1 MKIYLDS
8 VGCRLNQSEIERFA
22 RQFRAAGHSLVAN
35 ASEAD
40 LVVVNTCTVTAA
52 AASDSRQKI
61 RQAARAGAP
70 QIVAT
75 GCWATLNQ
83 QAAAALPHIIQIVP
97 NLEKDRLVAELLQIP
112 TDAINLEPMQR
123 EPAPGAHFRT
133 RAFVKVQD
141 GCDNRCTFCITTVAR
156 GPGRSQTVSQILT
169 DIRAALLGGVKEI
182 VLTGVHLGS
191 WGRDL
196 NPARNLIYLVQS
208 ILNESDVLRLR
219 LSSLEPWQVD
229 KDFLALW
236 EDPRLCPHLH
246 LPLQSGCAATLRRM
260 ARKITPEHYAYLVS
274 TARDLIPGVAITTD
288 IIVGFPGEHEVDF
301 DENLSFVKAMNFAG
315 GHVFTYS
322 PRAGTAA
329 ALMPNQILP
338 PVKKAHNARMRE
350 AFTLASEAYRRA
362 FLGRR
367 LEVLWESAK
376 QKGANNWELQ
386 GLTPNYLRVSSI
398 APANLWNTITPVRLT
413 GITENGML
421 GVPDLS

>member
-1 MKIYLDS
+1 MKIFLDS

-22 RQFRAAGHSLVAN
+22 RQFRAAGHSLVAH

-83 QAAAALPHIIQIVP
+83 QAAAGLPNIIKVVP
-97 NLEKDRLVAELLQIP
+97 NPEKEQLVAELLQIP
-112 TDAINLEPMQR
+112 GKVFDLEPLQR
-123 EPAPGAHFRT
+123 EPAPGTHFRT
-133 RAFVKVQD
+133 RAFIKVQD

-156 GPGRSQTVSQILT
+156 GPGRSQTVSQILS
-169 DIRAALLGGVKEI
+169 DIRAALLGGVKEV

-191 WGRDL
+191 WGKDLQPARDL
-196 NPARNLIYLVQS
+196 IFLVQS
-208 ILNESDVLRLR
+208 ILNVTDIARLR

-229 KDFLALW
+229 EDLLTLW
-236 EDPRLCPHLH
+236 TDPRLCPHLH
-246 LPLQSGCAATLRRM
+246 LPLQSGCAVTLRRM
-260 ARKITPEHYAYLVS
+260 ARKITPQHYANLVS
-274 TARDLIPGVAITTD
+274 TARDLISGVAITTD
-288 IIVGFPGEHEVDF
+288 MIVGFPGESEADF
-301 DENLSFVKAMNFAG
+301 LESLTFVKEMNFAG

-329 ALMPNQILP
+329 ALMPDQIP
-338 PVKKAHNARMRE
+338 HAVKKAYNARMRE
-350 AFTLASEAYRRA
+350 IFSKASETYRCA
-362 FLGRR
+362 FLGHR

-376 QKGANNWELQ
+376 QVGVDNWALQ
-386 GLTPNYLRVSSI
+386 GLTPNYLRVSAT
-398 APANLWNTITPVRLT
+398 APRNLWNTITPVRLT
-413 GITENGML
+413 GLTEKGML
-421 GVPDLS
+421 GEIER